1 MNNFSVINERILY
14 LIDNKANGNQ
24 KKFAES
30 IGFAPQVIS
39 NIISGRKSKP
49 SFDVL
54 AAVLSTYVDVSAE
67 WLILG
72 SGSILKTDKH
82 PTATE
87 ATGSLVDRL
96 VTENTNLA
104 TQLGMQIKENEQLH
118 KQNMELLAENER
130 LTNKAKKITTRPA
143 DTMDHHPIAAESKP
157 EYK

>member
-1 MNNFSVINERILY
+1 MKIISRIYEYLDYKDIPPTKFEKEIGLSNGYLGIQRKRNADIGESVIVKI
-14 LIDNKANGNQ
+14 IDNC
-24 KKFAES
+24 
-30 IGFAPQVIS
+30 
-39 NIISGRKSKP
+39 R
-49 SFDVL
+49 D
-54 AAVLSTYVDVSAE
+54 LSLE
-67 WLILG
+67 WLLTG
-72 SGSILKTDKH
+72 NGQMLKADKH
-82 PTATE
+82 PTTTE